1 MKKQY
6 DVIIIGGGPAGIA
19 AGIYSARAN
28 LSVLLITKDFG
39 GQIKR
44 KAVEIENYPGMGR
57 ISGME
62 LVQKFE
68 NHLKEFDVQ
77 VIMEK
82 VKNIERKGKKFSVLT
97 ENKKQFESSSVIV
110 ATGADP
116 RPLEVKGEKELI
128 GNGVSYCVACDGAL
142 YKDKITAVIGGG
154 DAGFEAGI
162 FLSKL
167 AKQVYILERGDK
179 IMADKANQQLARKA
193 KNIKVITYAGLREIK
208 GKDVVEAI
216 IYKDNKNETIK
227 TLKVAGVFIEI
238 GNIPATGFVKNL
250 VDFGERDE
258 IKVDPETGETK
269 VPGLFAAG
277 DITDTKYKQIVIA
290 AGEGA
295 RAALSASRYLRNIK
309 L

>member
-1 MKKQY
+1 MKKQF
-6 DVIIIGGGPAGIA
+6 DVIIIGGGPAGIT

-44 KAVEIENYPGMGR
+44 KAVEIENYPGLGKV
-57 ISGME
+57 SGME
-62 LVQKFE
+62 LTQKFE
-68 NHLKEFDVQ
+68 NHLKEFDVSM
-77 VIMEK
+77 VMDKAEK
-82 VKNIERKGKKFSVLT
+82 IRRKGKNFFVLT
-97 ENKKQFESSSVIV
+97 GDKKQFESSSIII

-116 RPLEVKGEKELI
+116 RPLEAKGEKELI
-128 GNGVSYCVACDGAL
+128 GNGVSYCVACDGML
-142 YKDKITAVIGGG
+142 YKNKITAVIGGG

-167 AKQVYILERGDK
+167 AKQVYILEYGDK
-179 IMADKANQQLARKA
+179 VKADKSNQRLARKA
-193 KNIKVITYAGLREIK
+193 KNIKVITSAGLQEIK
-208 GKDVVEAI
+208 GKGVVEAI
-216 IYKDNKNETIK
+216 VYKDIKNEKIK

-295 RAALSASRYLRNIK
+295 RAALSASRYLSSF
-309 L
+309 

>member
-1 MKKQY
+1 MKQY

-44 KAVEIENYPGMGR
+44 KAVEIENYPGLGK

-68 NHLKEFDVQ
+68 DHLKEFNVSI
-77 VIMEK
+77 VMEK
-82 VKNIERKGKKFSVLT
+82 AKKIERKGKAFFVLT
-97 ENKKQFESSSVIV
+97 ESKKRFNGYSVIV

-116 RPLEVKGEKELI
+116 RPLEAKGEKELI
-128 GNGVSYCVACDGAL
+128 GNGVSYCVACDGML
-142 YKDKITAVIGGG
+142 YKDKIVAVIGGG
-154 DAGFEAGI
+154 DAGFEASI
-162 FLSKL
+162 FLSNL
-167 AKQVYILERGDK
+167 AKQVYILEYGDK
-179 IMADKANQQLARKA
+179 VKADKANQKLARKA
-193 KNIKVITYAGLREIK
+193 KNIKVMTGVGLQEIK
-208 GKDVVEAI
+208 GKNVVEEI
-216 IYKDNKNETIK
+216 IYKDIK
-227 TLKVAGVFIEI
+227 HEKIKELKVAGVFIEI

-250 VDFGERDE
+250 VDFGDRDE

-277 DITDTKYKQIVIA
+277 DITDTKYKQIVIS

-295 RAALSASRYLRNIK
+295 RAALSASRYLR

>member
-1 MKKQY
+1 MKKQF
-6 DVIIIGGGPAGIA
+6 DVIIIGGGPAGIT

-44 KAVEIENYPGMGR
+44 KAVEIENYPGLGKV
-57 ISGME
+57 SGME
-62 LVQKFE
+62 LTQKFE
-68 NHLKEFDVQ
+68 NHLKEFGVS
-77 VIMEK
+77 VIMDK
-82 VKNIERKGKKFSVLT
+82 AKKIKRKGKIFSVLT
-97 ENKKQFESSSVIV
+97 GDKKQYQSSCLIV

-128 GNGVSYCVACDGAL
+128 GRGVSYCVACDGML

-167 AKQVYILERGDK
+167 AKQVYILEYGDK
-179 IMADKANQQLARKA
+179 IKADKANQKLARKA
-193 KNIKVITYAGLREIK
+193 KNIKVITNAGLQEIK
-208 GKDVVEAI
+208 GKDIVEEI
-216 IYKDNKNETIK
+216 VYKDVKKKKIK
-227 TLKVAGVFIEI
+227 ELKVEGVFIEI

-250 VDFGERDE
+250 VDFGDRDE

-295 RAALSASRYLRNIK
+295 RAALSASRYLR

>member
-1 MKKQY
+1 MKKKF

-44 KAVEIENYPGMGR
+44 KAVEIENYPGVGK

-68 NHLKEFDVQ
+68 NHLKEFDVSI
-77 VIMEK
+77 VMEK
-82 VKNIERKGKKFSVLT
+82 AKKVEREAMGFSVLT
-97 ENKKQFESSSVIV
+97 ESKKQFNGLSVIV

-128 GNGVSYCVACDGAL
+128 GKGVSYCVACDGML

-162 FLSKL
+162 FLSKF
-167 AKQVYILERGDK
+167 AKQVYILEYGDK
-179 IMADKANQQLARKA
+179 VKADKVNQKLARKA
-193 KNIKVITYAGLREIK
+193 KNIKIITNAGLQEIK
-208 GKDVVEAI
+208 GKDVVDSI
-216 IYKDNKNETIK
+216 IYKDVKNEKIK
-227 TLKVAGVFIEI
+227 TLKVVGVFIEI

-258 IKVDPETGETK
+258 IKVDPETGKTK
-269 VPGLFAAG
+269 VLGLFAAG
-277 DITDTKYKQIVIA
+277 DITDTEYKQIVIA

-295 RAALSASRYLRNIK
+295 RAALSASRYLR

>member
-1 MKKQY
+1 MKNKY

-44 KAVEIENYPGMGR
+44 KAVEIENYPGMGK

-68 NHLKEFDVQ
+68 NHLKEFDVSI
-77 VIMEK
+77 VMEK
-82 VKNIERKGKKFSVLT
+82 VKKIERKGKVFSILT
-97 ENKKQFESSSVIV
+97 ENKKQFNGLSVIV

-128 GNGVSYCVACDGAL
+128 GDGVSYCVACDGML

-162 FLSKL
+162 FLSKF
-167 AKQVYILERGDK
+167 AKQVYILEYGDK
-179 IMADKANQQLARKA
+179 VRADKENQRLSKKA
-193 KNIKVITYAGLREIK
+193 KNIKVITNACLQEIK
-208 GKDVVEAI
+208 GKNVVEAI
-216 IYKDNKNETIK
+216 VYKDAKNEKMK
-227 TLKVAGVFIEI
+227 TLKVAGVFVEI

-269 VPGLFAAG
+269 VLGLFAAG

-295 RAALSASRYLRNIK
+295 RAALSASRYLR

>member
-1 MKKQY
+1 MKKKF
-6 DVIIIGGGPAGIA
+6 DVIIIGGGPAGIT
-19 AGIYSARAN
+19 AGIYGARAN

-44 KAVEIENYPGMGR
+44 KAVEIENYTGLGK

-62 LVQKFE
+62 LTQKFE
-68 NHLKEFDVQ
+68 NHLKEFDVSI
-77 VIMEK
+77 VMDKAEK
-82 VKNIERKGKKFSVLT
+82 IIRKGKNFSVLT
-97 ENKKQFESSSVIV
+97 GDKKQFESSSIII

-116 RPLEVKGEKELI
+116 RPLEAKGEKELI
-128 GNGVSYCVACDGAL
+128 GNGVSYCVACDGML

-162 FLSKL
+162 FLSQL
-167 AKQVYILERGDK
+167 AKQVYILEYGDK
-179 IMADKANQQLARKA
+179 VKADKSNQRLARKA
-193 KNIKVITYAGLREIK
+193 KNIKVITSAGLQEIQ

-216 IYKDNKNETIK
+216 VYKDIKNEKIK

-277 DITDTKYKQIVIA
+277 DITDTKYKQVVIA

-295 RAALSASRYLRNIK
+295 RAALSASRYLR